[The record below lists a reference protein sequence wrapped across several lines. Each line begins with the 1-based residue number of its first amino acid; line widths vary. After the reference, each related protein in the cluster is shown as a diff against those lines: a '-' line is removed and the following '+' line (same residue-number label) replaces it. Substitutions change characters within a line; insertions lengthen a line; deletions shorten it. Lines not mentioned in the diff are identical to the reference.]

1 MNTSSIVHIYIDE
14 FSTPDLEIDKTGNEQ
29 FFVYAAVIIRETDL
43 VAARET
49 LASVISK
56 YYSARGYIKSSKIPK
71 DEKGYVLTL
80 NTLTELR
87 ALPHSVCALV
97 VDKSEISRDSGLS
110 YKRSFVKYFNK
121 LLTRHFVDQYEEF
134 HIVADKTGSHE
145 FQLSLQSYLEQNANL
160 GRTLFSNNTF
170 DISDDVTGE
179 QLIQLADFYAGT
191 LGRYYCG
198 KYDSKRAEVINNI
211 LRSKL
216 SILWYPDDYVSL
228 IASSS
233 QFDSNFDQELM
244 KSAIE
249 TAENYLVSYSEDT
262 IGREI
267 IQYILQESIRNPRR
281 AISSKEIKANLA
293 SRGIEIGDPITKISD
308 LRGKGVLIISPIG
321 RKGYKFPTSEEEL
334 ADFFNRLSSNVVPQ
348 LVRGNTINRVLNE
361 KTVGKYNIL
370 GHPEFRLLCALC
382 RTVQD
387 SSHLSFREYAYSES
401 KC

>member
-1 MNTSSIVHIYIDE
+1 M
-14 FSTPDLEIDKTGNEQ
+14 
-29 FFVYAAVIIRETDL
+29 
-43 VAARET
+43 
-49 LASVISK
+49 
-56 YYSARGYIKSSKIPK
+56 
-71 DEKGYVLTL
+71 

-110 YKRSFVKYFNK
+110 YKRSFVKFFNK

-134 HIVADKTGSHE
+134 HIVADKTGSQE

-170 DISDDVTGE
+170 DTSDDVTGE

-216 SILWYPDDYVSL
+216 SLLWYPDDYVSL

-293 SRGIEIGDPITKISD
+293 NRGIEIGDPITKISD

-321 RKGYKFPTSEEEL
+321 KKGYKFPTSEEEL

-370 GHPEFRLLCALC
+370 GHPEFRLLCELC
-382 RTVQD
+382 RMVQD
-387 SSHLSFREYAYSES
+387 SSHIPLGG
-401 KC
+401 

>member
-49 LASVISK
+49 LSSVISK

-110 YKRSFVKYFNK
+110 YKRSFVKFFNK

-134 HIVADKTGSHE
+134 HIVADKTGSQE

-321 RKGYKFPTSEEEL
+321 KKGYKFPTSEEEL

-370 GHPEFRLLCALC
+370 GHPEFRLLCELC
-382 RTVQD
+382 RMVQD
-387 SSHLSFREYAYSES
+387 SSHLPLGE
-401 KC
+401 

>member
-97 VDKSEISRDSGLS
+97 VDKSKVSRDSGLS
-110 YKRSFVKYFNK
+110 YKRSFVKFFNK
-121 LLTRHFVDQYEEF
+121 LLTRHFVDQYDEF
-134 HIVADKTGSHE
+134 HIVADKTGSQE
-145 FQLSLQSYLEQNANL
+145 FQQSLQSYLEQNANL

-198 KYDSKRAEVINNI
+198 KYDSKRAEVINNT

-249 TAENYLVSYSEDT
+249 TAEKYLVSYPEDS

-267 IQYILQESIRNPRR
+267 IQYILQESVRNPKR

-293 SRGIEIGDPITKISD
+293 CRGIEIGDPITKISD

-321 RKGYKFPTSEEEL
+321 KKGYKFPTSEEEL
-334 ADFFNRLSSNVVPQ
+334 ADFFNRLSSNVIPQ
-348 LVRGNTINRVLNE
+348 LVRGNTINRVLND

-370 GHPEFRLLCALC
+370 GHPEFRLLCDLC
-382 RTVQD
+382 RMVQD
-387 SSHLSFREYAYSES
+387 SNHLPQEE
-401 KC
+401 